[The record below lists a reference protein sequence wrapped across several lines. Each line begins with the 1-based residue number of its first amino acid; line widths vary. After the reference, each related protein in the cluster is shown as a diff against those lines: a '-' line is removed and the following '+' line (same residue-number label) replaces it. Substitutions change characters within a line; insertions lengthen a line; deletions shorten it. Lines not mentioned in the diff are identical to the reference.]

1 MHFDIKL
8 GKAYTNTERPA
19 VGEILADINYRVHQS
34 SYAIQA
40 VGIAAGVSLLLLWIS
55 SWWVALLVIA
65 SGIGLGGWLEYQ
77 QRQRR
82 LTTLHYQC
90 DNEFQLRFAAVQH
103 ACEVLARTEKIW
115 LEAKRKSLQ
124 RRQAYA
130 GASQVIQLSNT
141 PVKVCCTQ
149 PPFIQTNL
157 SVWSI
162 DVGHLTLFFLP
173 DYILVWRRK
182 VYSAV
187 SYSALSLDCDRQQIN
202 LTSDVPKDA
211 QLIGETWQYV
221 TPDGKPDPAAKSNQ
235 KIFQVQ
241 YGLLRLMASVGFN
254 IRLHVSSVLVAE
266 QFIKSFASV
275 QQWLSPRRSFEF
287 EWDAPPAL
295 PKDEYGLDERRSPYD
310 ILGIQL
316 GAPLSEVRAAYHKA
330 ARLNHPD
337 KVIGLAPEFQQLAE
351 HRMKVITDAYRK
363 LTEQHASIR

>member
-1 MHFDIKL
+1 MRFEIKL
-8 GKAYTNTERPA
+8 GKAYTSTKRPA

-34 SYAIQA
+34 SYGKQA
-40 VGIAAGVSLLLLWIS
+40 VGVAAGVSVLLWWMT
-55 SWWVALLVIA
+55 SWWVSLLVIL

-77 QRQRR
+77 KRQQR

-124 RRQAYA
+124 RQQAYA
-130 GASQVIQLSNT
+130 GASQVIELSNT
-141 PVKVCCTQ
+141 PVKVCCAQ
-149 PPFIQTNL
+149 PPFIKTNL

-162 DVGHLTLFFLP
+162 DVGYLKLFFLP
-173 DYILVWRRK
+173 DYILVWRRR

-211 QLIGETWQYV
+211 RLLGETWQYV

-254 IRLHVSSVLVAE
+254 IHLHVSSVVVAE

-275 QQWLSPRRSFEF
+275 QQWLSPRRPT
-287 EWDAPPAL
+287 EWEAPPPP
-295 PKDEYGLDERRSPYD
+295 PKDEYSLDDRRSPHD
-310 ILGIQL
+310 ILGVKP
-316 GAPLSEVRAAYHKA
+316 GASLSEVRAAYHHI

-351 HRMKVITDAYRK
+351 RRMKVITEAYRK
-363 LTEQHASIR
+363 LTEHVTVR